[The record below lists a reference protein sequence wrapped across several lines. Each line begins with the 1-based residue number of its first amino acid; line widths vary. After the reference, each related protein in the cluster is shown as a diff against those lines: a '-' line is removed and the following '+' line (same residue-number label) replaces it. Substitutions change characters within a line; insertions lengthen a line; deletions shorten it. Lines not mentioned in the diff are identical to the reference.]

1 MTEDEYDTLPDPF
14 EGLDWNTIPE
24 LAEPPRSTG
33 EEPPTSQLLSNTPHS
48 SSDYAFDDVDD
59 AFLAEVSAIE
69 TAMTV
74 PRTPSPHP
82 IPSNLTATTSPSLN
96 HSDQPDVSSHMQM
109 PSSLASIPDASSQK
123 RKLSPSETESSEAH
137 AYKGKERA
145 SDGSQVH
152 KILRDFEDELTCPI
166 CFDIFACAYVSIP
179 CGHSCCGECG
189 WSWIA
194 KHPKHPT
201 CVVCRAGLTSKDL
214 MVPNIALDNTVEK
227 QIEALATHGD
237 KSWVE
242 DGPNYQEWKNRRD
255 KGKRDAAIR
264 AEKGKLSDK
273 TVRVARAVNPNN
285 VNTGPVV
292 IDDDPSDEDYR
303 PGSDEAVYQF
313 IPQRPPPPPR
323 HQNHSRARGGPP
335 GGERGRGRDRGQGQ
349 YRRRNHNNR
358 SGYNNERTGRF
369 NDNRNDRGDGPR

>member
-82 IPSNLTATTSPSLN
+82 MRAYSSSVQSHSYNLAIP
-96 HSDQPDVSSHMQM
+96 QPQRSTGFSSASHMQM

-145 SDGSQVH
+145 SDGSQ
-152 KILRDFEDELTCPI
+152 
-166 CFDIFACAYVSIP
+166 
-179 CGHSCCGECG
+179 
-189 WSWIA
+189 
-194 KHPKHPT
+194 PKHPT

-303 PGSDEAVYQF
+303 PAGLEEDRLEENEVEVEIEGKDSTEDEIITIAPDITMKELVASTTTGTIGETVPGSLPE
-313 IPQRPPPPPR
+313 
-323 HQNHSRARGGPP
+323 
-335 GGERGRGRDRGQGQ
+335 
-349 YRRRNHNNR
+349 
-358 SGYNNERTGRF
+358 
-369 NDNRNDRGDGPR
+369 